1 MQQKISTR
9 MLAHACQRYQWYVV
23 HRGFPGFD
31 TFHDWQYNTN
41 KIIEGQ
47 GIEYLRNNLWIVGDT
62 PKVKLND
69 IHVTA
74 KNTIFGESE
83 ALPIDTLQPKTK
95 YVVLPRSLSRN
106 AYGRIEQVRIHRV
119 NVNVTLEALL
129 NFHIFAQHDAY
140 FMPVVLYID
149 RANLEIHVESLFRF
163 MPNYESMSA
172 DYYSITLQSM
182 QSEENSFSPP
192 KSSFHCAKCIFR
204 RMCQKD
210 LVSHS

>member
-9 MLAHACQRYQWYVV
+9 MLAHPCQRYQWFVV
-23 HRGFPGFD
+23 HRGFPSFD
-31 TFHDWQYNTN
+31 TTKNWKYNVN
-41 KIIEGQ
+41 KLIENQ
-47 GIEYLRNNLWIVGDT
+47 GIEYLRDNLWVVGDT

-83 ALPIDTLQPKTK
+83 ALPIDTLQSKTK

-129 NFHIFAQHDAY
+129 NFHIFAQHNAY

-149 RANLEIHVESLFRF
+149 RANLEVHVESLFRF

-172 DYYSITLQSM
+172 DYFQLTLQSM
-182 QSEENSFSPP
+182 QSEENNFSPP